1 MLNGV
6 IAVAAAMLGVAML
19 LNLGRLLAGPGM
31 ADRVLALDTLS
42 LNAVGLI
49 VLLGIAT
56 RTAFY
61 FEAAVLIAA
70 LGFVATV
77 AFARL
82 QLRGAVVDP

>member
-19 LNLGRLLAGPGM
+19 LNLWRLLVGPGM

-49 VLLGIAT
+49 LLLGLAT
-56 RTAFY
+56 HTTHY
-61 FEAAVLIAA
+61 FEAAMLVAA
-70 LGFVATV
+70 LGFVGTV

-82 QLRGAVVDP
+82 LIRGALVE

>member
-82 QLRGAVVDP
+82 LLRGAVVDP

>member
-6 IAVAAAMLGVAML
+6 IAVAAAILGVAML
-19 LNLGRLLAGPGM
+19 LNLWRLLAGPGM

-49 VLLGIAT
+49 LLLGLAT
-56 RTAFY
+56 RTTHY
-61 FEAAVLIAA
+61 FEAAMLVAA
-70 LGFVATV
+70 LGFVGTV

-82 QLRGAVVDP
+82 LARGTLVE

>member
-19 LNLGRLLAGPGM
+19 LNLWRLLAGPGM

-82 QLRGAVVDP
+82 LLRGAVVDP